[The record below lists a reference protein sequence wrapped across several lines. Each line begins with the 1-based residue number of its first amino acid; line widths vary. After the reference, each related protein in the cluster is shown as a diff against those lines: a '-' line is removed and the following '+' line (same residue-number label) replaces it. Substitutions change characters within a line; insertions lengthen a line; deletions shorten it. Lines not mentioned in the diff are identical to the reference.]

1 MRMLLIAIAAAG
13 FALTPGSAQNFSL
26 ALRFD
31 SRPLFGSGEL
41 TLQGSYRLELLP
53 GLEAGLRAYA
63 SLGLTAASGGG
74 GKGKGKGRGKPEEGS
89 SLPGFGL
96 SPYLEHAA
104 PLLDEPALNLEGYAG
119 ARADL
124 SLAPPDYSLAFNLA
138 PYAGLDLGY
147 GLSGDWELL
156 AGLEARLYLLPAEA
170 YLSSYL
176 EADFYGLDPL
186 TLYAGYSLYLG
197 AVLAG
202 GSYLGHGPYLGAF
215 YPLLEGLSLQGEAG
229 GDGAWY
235 AFVRLRVRL

>member
-1 MRMLLIAIAAAG
+1 MRMLLIVIAAAG
-13 FALTPGSAQNFSL
+13 FVLTPGSAQNFSL

-31 SRPLFGSGEL
+31 SRPLLESGEL

-63 SLGLTAASGGG
+63 SLGLTAAPGGA
-74 GKGKGKGRGKPEEGS
+74 GKGRGRGKPEDGA

-96 SPYLEHAA
+96 SPYLEYAA
-104 PLLDEPALNLEGYAG
+104 PLLDETGLSLGGYAG

-124 SLAPPDYSLAFNLA
+124 SLAPPDYAFGFNLA

-147 GLSGDWELL
+147 ELADDWELL
-156 AGLEARLYLLPAEA
+156 ANLEARLYLLPAEA

-215 YPLLEGLSLQGEAG
+215 YPVLEGLSLQGEAG

>member
-1 MRMLLIAIAAAG
+1 MRMLLTAIAVAG
-13 FALTPGSAQNFSL
+13 IVLNPGSAQNFSL
-26 ALRFD
+26 ALRLD
-31 SRPLFGSGEL
+31 SRPLLEAGEL
-41 TLQGSYRLELLP
+41 TLQGSYYLELLP
-53 GLEAGLRAYA
+53 GLEAGLRAHA
-63 SLGLTAASGGG
+63 GLGLTAAPGGG
-74 GKGKGKGRGKPEEGS
+74 GRGKGKGRGKPEDGS

-96 SPYLEHAA
+96 SPYLEYAA
-104 PLLDEPALNLEGYAG
+104 PLLDGPALNLEGYAG

-124 SLAPPDYSLAFNLA
+124 SLSPPGYALGFNLA

-147 GLSGDWELL
+147 ALADGWELL

-215 YPLLEGLSLQGEAG
+215 YPVLEGLSLQGEAG

-235 AFVRLRVRL
+235 AFVRLRVRF